1 MAKQTLTNTA
11 VPRPKTRG
19 NVDKS
24 FSDEVGPLKRSKMNP
39 KDHVRQGPNT
49 NVPGYMGQ
57 KRGYTK

>member
-11 VPRPKTRG
+11 VPSPKTRG

-24 FSDEVGPLKRSKMNP
+24 FSDEVGSFKRSKMAP
-39 KDHVRQGPNT
+39 KDHVRQGPT
-49 NVPGYMGQ
+49 KNVPGFMGQ